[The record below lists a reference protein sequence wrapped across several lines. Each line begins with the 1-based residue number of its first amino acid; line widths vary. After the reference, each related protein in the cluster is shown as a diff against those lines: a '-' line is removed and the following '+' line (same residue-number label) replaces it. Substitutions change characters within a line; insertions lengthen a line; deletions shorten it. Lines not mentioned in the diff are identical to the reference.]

1 MLPRLKKDI
10 SFYRKIR
17 MSLGLI
23 GVLPFLFTIYLIS
36 TESHA
41 PTPNTFLFIS
51 SALVFFSM
59 LMGFNLLRSSSD
71 QMMNLVEKTAIP
83 ESGILEELEDLNVEG
98 ELKDIASNFNSVVEQ
113 LNRAKRDLQ
122 SGSYQLQE
130 FASNLS
136 ESYEYLENE
145 NRLRDQLCRYVGKD
159 LVDKL
164 VTSKDSRLLKN
175 ERKSITVLF
184 ADIRAFTAL
193 SEYMEPEDVV
203 DMLNEFFSVMTEIL
217 FKYDGMLDKFVGDQI
232 MAVFGHRCKERDGAR
247 SAVRAAMEM
256 QKATVALMRTR
267 AHRGLPIF
275 QIGIGINT
283 GSAILASV
291 GGNNRQDYTVIGDM
305 VNSTARLE
313 KHALGREIVIGERT
327 RNHLPANMNLSVRQE
342 IRVKNRS
349 TPLICYRLRPTRKK
363 VIQVATARQS
373 IRPAIPSIV
382 TC

>member
-17 MSLGLI
+17 MSLGLM
-23 GVLPFLFTIYLIS
+23 GVLPFLLTIYLIS
-36 TESHA
+36 TESHV
-41 PTPNTFLFIS
+41 PNTFLFTS
-51 SALVFFSM
+51 SALVLFSM
-59 LMGFNLLRSSSD
+59 LMGFNLLRKSSD
-71 QMMNLVEKTAIP
+71 QMMSLVEKTAIP
-83 ESGILEELEDLNVEG
+83 ESGILEELEDLNVDG

-122 SGSYQLQE
+122 CGSYQLQE

-145 NRLRDQLCRYVGKD
+145 NKLRNQLCRYVGKD

-175 ERKSITVLF
+175 ERKSITVMF

-203 DMLNEFFSVMTEIL
+203 DMLNEYFSVMTEIL
-217 FKYDGMLDKFVGDQI
+217 FKYDGMLDKYVGDQI
-232 MAVFGHRCKERDGAR
+232 MAVFGHRCSERDGAR

-291 GGNNRQDYTVIGDM
+291 GANNRQDYTVIGDT
-305 VNSTARLE
+305 VNTTARLE

-327 RNHLPANMNLSVRQE
+327 RNHLPAGINLSVRQE
-342 IRVKNRS
+342 LRMRNRS
-349 TPLICYRLRPTRKK
+349 TPLVCYRLRPTRKK
-363 VIQVATARQS
+363 VVQVATTRQS

>member
-1 MLPRLKKDI
+1 MRLSLNKDI
-10 SFYRKIR
+10 SCYRKIKL
-17 MSLGLI
+17 SLALM
-23 GVLPFLFTIYLIS
+23 GVLPFLLTVYLFSI
-36 TESHA
+36 ESH
-41 PTPNTFLFIS
+41 TP
-51 SALVFFSM
+51 SALTILFLVLVLFSM
-59 LMGFNLLRSSSD
+59 LVGFNLLRKASN
-71 QMMNLVEKTAIP
+71 QMSNLIARTAIP
-83 ESGILEELEDLNVEG
+83 ESGILEELEDLKVDG

-159 LVDKL
+159 LVNKL
-164 VTSKDSRLLKN
+164 IVSKDNRLLKN
-175 ERKSITVLF
+175 ERKSITVMF

-193 SEYMEPEDVV
+193 SEYMEPENVV
-203 DMLNEFFSVMTEIL
+203 AMLNEYFSVMTRIL

-232 MAVFGHRCKERDGAR
+232 MAVFGHRCSEGEGAR

-267 AHRGLPIF
+267 ARKGLPIF
-275 QIGIGINT
+275 QVGIGINT

-291 GGNNRQDYTVIGDM
+291 GANNRQDYTVIGDT
-305 VNSTARLE
+305 VNITAKLE
-313 KHALGREIVIGERT
+313 KHALGREILIGERT
-327 RNHLPANMNLSVRQE
+327 RKHLPARMALSVRQE
-342 IRVKNRS
+342 LRIKNRS
-349 TPLICYRLRPTRKK
+349 TPLVCYRLRPNRKRA
-363 VIQVATARQS
+363 VQAATAKKSFRS
-373 IRPAIPSIV
+373 AIPSIV